1 MPESP
6 LENSPGPRPVEAA
19 GVAPAGAAN
28 ASPRPPGKPISAW
41 SVLKRAVREWNAD
54 NAPRLGASLA
64 FYTALSMAP
73 LLVLSLR
80 IAARIFGNQAA
91 RQEIERQAQVLIG
104 PQGAEAIRA
113 MLESA
118 NQAHD
123 GMVATVIS
131 VATLLFGASAVF
143 GELQGSFNIV
153 WNVPPDTR
161 RGWTGWLALVWQRLV
176 SFAMVMAIAFL
187 LLVSLVVSAG
197 LSVAE
202 RLLDRL
208 PDSWQIVDQ
217 ILAFG
222 VSTAIITIL
231 FTTMF
236 KILPDTETAWRD
248 VWFGGLVTALLF
260 SIGKWGIGLYLGHS
274 AIASGYGAAG
284 SFVVLLVWIY
294 YSAQIVLFGAELT
307 QAYSAVRAERA
318 AAAYREPG
326 S

>member
-1 MPESP
+1 M
-6 LENSPGPRPVEAA
+6 
-19 GVAPAGAAN
+19 
-28 ASPRPPGKPISAW
+28 KPISAW
-41 SVLKRAVREWNAD
+41 SVLKRAMQEWNAD

-91 RQEIERQAQVLIG
+91 RLEIERQAQVLIG

-118 NQAHD
+118 SEAR
-123 GMVATVIS
+123 GGTVATVVS
-131 VATLLFGASAVF
+131 VVTLLFGASAVF

-153 WNVPPDTR
+153 WNVPEDTR
-161 RGWTGWLALVWQRLV
+161 RGWLGLVWQRLV

-318 AAAYREPG
+318 AAAHREPG

>member
-1 MPESP
+1 
-6 LENSPGPRPVEAA
+6 
-19 GVAPAGAAN
+19 
-28 ASPRPPGKPISAW
+28 
-41 SVLKRAVREWNAD
+41 VLKRAAREWNSD
-54 NAPRLGASLA
+54 NAPRLGASLS
-64 FYTALSMAP
+64 FYTALSIAP

-80 IAARIFGNQAA
+80 IAARIFGNEAA
-91 RQEIERQAQVLIG
+91 RREIERQAQVLIG

-118 NQAHD
+118 SEAGG
-123 GMVATVIS
+123 GMVATVVS
-131 VATLLFGASAVF
+131 VVTLLFGASAVF

-153 WNVPPDTR
+153 WNVPEGTR
-161 RGWTGWLALVWQRLV
+161 RGILALLWQRLV

-217 ILAFG
+217 VLTFG
-222 VSTAIITIL
+222 VSTAIITVL

-236 KILPDTETAWRD
+236 KVLPDAPTAWRD

-307 QAYSAVRAERA
+307 QAYAALRAERSRPA
-318 AAAYREPG
+318 P
-326 S
+326 